1 MYEVGWPILFIMQF
15 AEDGRGTIKLAV
27 MMPTELEVDNR
38 QLSRAVGAG
47 DRGWRAMTPAQILAE
62 QFTLSQRGEG
72 QIMPT
77 PHY

>member
-1 MYEVGWPILFIMQF
+1 MAHFIHIQF

-47 DRGWRAMTPAQILAE
+47 DRGWGAMTPAQILAD
-62 QFTLSQRGEG
+62 QFTLSQGGGGRLC
-72 QIMPT
+72 
-77 PHY
+77 PHNITKVCIL